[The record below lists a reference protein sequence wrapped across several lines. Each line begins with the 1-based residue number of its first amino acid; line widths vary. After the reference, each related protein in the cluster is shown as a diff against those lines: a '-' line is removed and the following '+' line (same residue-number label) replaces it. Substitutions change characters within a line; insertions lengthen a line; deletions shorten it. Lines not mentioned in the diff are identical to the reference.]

1 MSRIAFVGTGAM
13 GSGMARRMLGAGHD
27 VVVHNR
33 TRDKLAPL
41 VEAGARAADTPA
53 SAAEDAD
60 ALIVMVADDAASRNV
75 WLGDDGLLAGT
86 PAPGAFAIE
95 CSTLSHE
102 WVLELASAARHRG
115 LRYVDAPVTGLPDA
129 AAAGRLTL
137 LVGAEDDDWTLARDL
152 LAPLH
157 DNAFLFGPVGAGTAY
172 KLMVNLMG
180 AIQIGAAAEGLALAQ
195 RAGLD
200 PCLVA
205 SALASGQAASP
216 QVVRTSARMARGGDD
231 EPIVFSGLLRHKDTS
246 YALRMA
252 RDLGI
257 DVPLGRAALA
267 GLEELLSAGLGDRDE
282 TTILEVARLREWA
295 ADSLPAAGV
304 RADGEAS

>member
-1 MSRIAFVGTGAM
+1 
-13 GSGMARRMLGAGHD
+13 
-27 VVVHNR
+27 
-33 TRDKLAPL
+33 
-41 VEAGARAADTPA
+41 
-53 SAAEDAD
+53 
-60 ALIVMVADDAASRNV
+60 
-75 WLGDDGLLAGT
+75 
-86 PAPGAFAIE
+86 
-95 CSTLSHE
+95 
-102 WVLELASAARHRG
+102 VLELASAARQRG
-115 LRYVDAPVTGLPDA
+115 LRYVDTPVTGLPDA

-137 LVGAEDDDWTLARDL
+137 LAGASDDDWAVARDL

-200 PCLVA
+200 PGLVA

-216 QVVRTSARMARGGDD
+216 QVVRTSARMARGND
-231 EPIVFSGLLRHKDTS
+231 EEPVVFSGRLRHKDTS

-257 DVPLGRAALA
+257 DVPLGRIALA
-267 GLEELLSAGLGDRDE
+267 GLEELLSTGLGACDE
-282 TTILEVARLREWA
+282 TKILEVARAREWTA
-295 ADSLPAAGV
+295 GDTLPPPEVQRGGELPGTVDSARPAGTS
-304 RADGEAS
+304 RH